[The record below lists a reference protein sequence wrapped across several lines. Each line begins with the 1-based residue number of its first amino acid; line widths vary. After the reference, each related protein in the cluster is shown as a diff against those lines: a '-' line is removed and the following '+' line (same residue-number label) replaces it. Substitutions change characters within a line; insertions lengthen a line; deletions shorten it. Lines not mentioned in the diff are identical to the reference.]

1 MLLLVIFQ
9 KFQARKC
16 LLGESVV
23 VVVVDDV
30 VEKKTVEEE
39 KELHQLKIDGMKR
52 RTTL

>member
-23 VVVVDDV
+23 VDDVV

>member
-23 VVVVDDV
+23 VVDDDV